1 MTTMLGVDGRAAG
14 AGRVLRHP
22 PGIRANRRRRGRR
35 RRDHRLRR
43 GDRELPLAV
52 LRQLRQRQH
61 VATDGRGRQV
71 DLERR
76 ANPLHLRVERRRD
89 DVHRPPRALE
99 RRRDVGALDGGR
111 AAARRLS
118 RAAESRALPLPR
130 DSTRVPASTA
140 VVGRGTALVWLR
152 ASRKSS
158 VGRPVRTSS
167 GRNALRRPLS
177 AIAGGCEREVKVSG
191 GDRPRQL
198 VDAPSST
205 PLGSRL
211 G

>member
-35 RRDHRLRR
+35 RRDHRLR

-52 LRQLRQRQH
+52 RRQLRQRQH
-61 VATDGRGRQV
+61 VATDGRGRHV

-76 ANPLHLRVERRRD
+76 AKPLHLRVERRRE
-89 DVHRPPRALE
+89 DVHRPQRALE
-99 RRRDVGALDGGR
+99 RRRHVGALDGGR

-118 RAAESRALPLPR
+118 CVAESRALPR
-130 DSTRVPASTA
+130 STRLDTRIGEHGRRTA
-140 VVGRGTALVWLR
+140 RCLSRLWLR

-158 VGRPVRTSS
+158 VGRLGRTSTS
-167 GRNALRRPLS
+167 CAGLVCSDASSARASRSPRAVNQRARR
-177 AIAGGCEREVKVSG
+177 
-191 GDRPRQL
+191 
-198 VDAPSST
+198 SS
-205 PLGSRL
+205 
-211 G
+211 